1 MKKLIYILTFLP
13 FLLQCC
19 KKEDGKFLTHANE
32 IFWLTN
38 SGADMP
44 VWVKGN
50 TASKVFIV
58 VVHGGPG
65 DGAYGYSG
73 FQTEI
78 LQQHYAMVF
87 WDQRDA
93 GSSAGNSNF
102 NNLSL
107 DQMVEDLEK
116 LIKVLKYRYGSDISL
131 FLYGHSFGGL
141 LGSAFLAKDNYQDD
155 LKGWIEIDG
164 AHNYPLTDSL
174 SRRML
179 IDTGR
184 SEILRGR
191 NMAKWREIVDYCE
204 SNDPLTS
211 LAISYQ
217 VESYAH
223 DAENYV
229 NINHQQDPLDL
240 TSPANPLSIL
250 ANQLKLDQTSSGE
263 QFLECL
269 EKANYSNNLYKIK
282 LPSLLLWGQYDF
294 TVPRGVAL
302 DAYTNLG
309 SAYKK
314 LVLFPNSGHR
324 PMDGDTEILENTI
337 IDFVESFK

>member
-1 MKKLIYILTFLP
+1 LKKLIYILAFLP
-13 FLLQCC
+13 FILQCC
-19 KKEDGKFLTHANE
+19 KKDDGKFLTHANE

-38 SGADMP
+38 AGADMP

-73 FQTEI
+73 FQTET
-78 LQQHYAMVF
+78 LQEHYAMVF
-87 WDQRDA
+87 WDQRNA

-107 DQMVEDLEK
+107 DQMVDDLEK
-116 LIKVLKYRYGSDISL
+116 LIKVLKYRYGNNISV

-141 LGSAFLAKDNYQDD
+141 LGSAFLSKDNYQED

-164 AHNYPLTDSL
+164 AHNYPLTDSS

-179 IDTGR
+179 VDTGR
-184 SEILRGR
+184 SEISKGK
-191 NMAKWREIVDYCE
+191 NIAKWTEIVEYCE
-204 SNDPLTS
+204 SHDPLTS

-217 VESYAH
+217 IESYAH
-223 DAENYV
+223 EAENYV
-229 NINHQQDPLDL
+229 DINHQQDPLDL

-263 QFLECL
+263 QFLQSL
-269 EKANYSNNLYKIK
+269 EKASYSNQLYKIK
-282 LPSLLLWGQYDF
+282 IPSLLLWGQYDF
-294 TVPRGVAL
+294 TVPKGVAM
-302 DAYTNLG
+302 DAYNNLG
-309 SAYKK
+309 SFYKK
-314 LVLFPNSGHR
+314 LVMFPHSGHR
-324 PMDGDTEILENTI
+324 PMDGDTEPVENTI